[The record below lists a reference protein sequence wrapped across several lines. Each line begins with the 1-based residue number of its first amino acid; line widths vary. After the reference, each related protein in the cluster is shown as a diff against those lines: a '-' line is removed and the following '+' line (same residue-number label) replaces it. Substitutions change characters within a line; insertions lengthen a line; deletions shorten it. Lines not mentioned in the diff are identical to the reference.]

1 MSRLSRSFI
10 GIAAIALTGAIL
22 SLSAAA
28 QSTSELNPTVW
39 GVVLE
44 SAAMKNVQ
52 VKKDVTYLKDDRSML
67 GIDIYTPP
75 EMKPGEKRPAVI
87 FLNAIGDQPGSKV
100 KEWGIYSSWP
110 RLIAA
115 HGMVGISMDADG
127 ARIQDSLRGVLAF
140 LERDGAAHGIDASR
154 LGVYAA
160 SANTTQSIPYL
171 MGDGAAKVIRAAAL
185 YYGATPTAETR
196 LRRDL
201 PVLFILAEGD
211 LAGGMGQASMPLWQR
226 VAQERAPWT
235 LMFAANLL
243 HAFDAFQD
251 NDESRRVVMQT
262 IDFWKTHLGPVPQ
275 PSWQPSPAREIVAT
289 TYGSDF
295 QKTADLLARYI
306 TDHPN
311 DAQAYVMRGNALK
324 SLRKFDEASAAYET
338 AQRLAPQHPAIPA
351 GLGQVRFSQRRY
363 ADAIPLLSKAID
375 NGWRNSLVYGQLAYS
390 QMSIGSNEEAI
401 RTYEKAFEAG
411 IPPGANTRG
420 LAYYNMACA
429 YARLKNIDKAFEM
442 LGKAIGEGFA
452 DRAAIEKD
460 EDLAVLRSDTR
471 FARLLERLPKV

>member
-1 MSRLSRSFI
+1 MGRGYLLLVLLV
-10 GIAAIALTGAIL
+10 AACVAGAN
-22 SLSAAA
+22 A
-28 QSTSELNPTVW
+28 QGDSELNPTRW
-39 GVVLE
+39 GVVLDSPE
-44 SAAMKNVQ
+44 MKNVR
-52 VKKDVTYLKDDRSML
+52 VKKDVAYLKDERSTL

-75 EMKPGEKRPAVI
+75 GMKPGEKLPAVI

-100 KEWGIYSSWP
+100 KDWGIYSSWP
-110 RLIAA
+110 RLVAA
-115 HGMVGISMDADG
+115 HGMVGISMDSDG
-127 ARIQDSLRGVLAF
+127 TRIQDSLKGVFSF
-140 LERDGAAHGIDASR
+140 LERDGASHGIDSSR

-160 SANTTQSIPYL
+160 SANTTQSIVYL
-171 MGDGAAKVIRAAAL
+171 MGDGAAKGIRAAAL

-196 LRRDL
+196 LRKDL

-211 LAGGMGQASMPLWQR
+211 LPGGMGQASLPLWQR

-262 IDFWKTHLGPVPQ
+262 IDFWRAHLQPVRQ

-295 QKTADLLARYI
+295 QKTADLLAKYI
-306 TDHPN
+306 VSNPN
-311 DAQAYVMRGNALK
+311 DAQAYVMRGRALN
-324 SLRKFDEASAAYET
+324 SLRKFDEAAAAYE
-338 AQRLAPQHPAIPA
+338 AALKLAPQHPAIPA

-363 ADAIPLLSKAID
+363 DEAIPLLARAVD

-390 QMSIGSNEEAI
+390 QLSMGKNDEAI

-442 LGKAIGEGFA
+442 LGKAIDEGFA
-452 DRAAIEKD
+452 NRNSLETDA
-460 EDLAVLRSDTR
+460 DLAVLRSDAR
-471 FARLLERLPKV
+471 FAKLLERVPAQQAGN

>member
-1 MSRLSRSFI
+1 MCRSSKTFFRFI
-10 GIAAIALTGAIL
+10 TITLAGVIV
-22 SLSAAA
+22 SHFVNA
-28 QSTSELNPTVW
+28 QSASELNPTLW

-44 SAAMKNVQ
+44 SPAMKNVR
-52 VKKDVTYLKDDRSML
+52 VKKDVTYLKDDRSTL

-75 EMKPGEKRPAVI
+75 GLKPGDKRPAVI
-87 FLNAIGDQPGSKV
+87 FLNAIGDQPGGKV

-110 RLIAA
+110 RLVAA

-127 ARIQDSLRGVLAF
+127 SRIQESLRNVFAF
-140 LERDGAAHGIDASR
+140 LEREGAAHGIDASR

-171 MGDGAAKVIRAAAL
+171 MSDGAAKGIRAAAL

-211 LAGGMGQASMPLWQR
+211 LPGGMGQASLPLWQR

-262 IDFWKTHLGPVPQ
+262 LDFWRAHLGPVPQ
-275 PSWQPSPAREIVAT
+275 PSWQPSPAREIVAA

-295 QKTADLLARYI
+295 QKTADLLAKYI
-306 TDHPN
+306 ADHPN

-324 SLRKFDEASAAYET
+324 SLRKFDESAAAYET

-390 QMSIGSNEEAI
+390 QMSTGSNEEAI
-401 RTYEKAFEAG
+401 RTYEKAFDAG

-429 YARLKNIDKAFEM
+429 YARLKNVDKAFEM
-442 LGKAIGEGFA
+442 LGKAIDEGFA
-452 DRAAIEKD
+452 DRTALERD
-460 EDLAVLRSDTR
+460 DDLAALRSDAR
-471 FARLLERLPKV
+471 FAKLVERLPKV

>member
-1 MSRLSRSFI
+1 MGRGCLLLVLLV
-10 GIAAIALTGAIL
+10 AACVAGAN
-22 SLSAAA
+22 A
-28 QSTSELNPTVW
+28 QGDSELNPTRW
-39 GVVLE
+39 GVVLDSPE
-44 SAAMKNVQ
+44 MKNVR
-52 VKKDVTYLKDDRSML
+52 VKKDVAYLKDERSTL

-75 EMKPGEKRPAVI
+75 GMKPGEKLPAVI

-100 KEWGIYSSWP
+100 KDWGIYSSWP
-110 RLIAA
+110 RLVAA
-115 HGMVGISMDADG
+115 HGMVGISMDSDG
-127 ARIQDSLRGVLAF
+127 TRIQDSLKGVFSF
-140 LERDGAAHGIDASR
+140 LERDGASHGIDSSR

-160 SANTTQSIPYL
+160 SANTTQSIVYL
-171 MGDGAAKVIRAAAL
+171 MGDGAAKGIRAAAL

-196 LRRDL
+196 LRKDL

-211 LAGGMGQASMPLWQR
+211 LPGGMGQASLPLWQR

-262 IDFWKTHLGPVPQ
+262 IDFWRAHLQPVRQ

-295 QKTADLLARYI
+295 QKTADLLAKYI
-306 TDHPN
+306 VSNPN
-311 DAQAYVMRGNALK
+311 DAQAYVMRGRALN
-324 SLRKFDEASAAYET
+324 SLRKFDEAAAAYE
-338 AQRLAPQHPAIPA
+338 AALKLAPQHPAIPA

-363 ADAIPLLSKAID
+363 DEAIPLLTRAVE

-390 QMSIGSNEEAI
+390 QLSMGKNDEAI

-442 LGKAIGEGFA
+442 LGKAIDEGFA
-452 DRAAIEKD
+452 NRNSLETDA
-460 EDLAVLRSDTR
+460 DLAVLRSDAR
-471 FARLLERLPKV
+471 FAKLLERVPAQQAGN